1 MYTRNLLWLVRL
13 VSAAPLYAADV
24 PANTPLAPQ
33 QVFRYNNHSD
43 PGTLDP
49 QKVEENTAAQIVLDL
64 FEGLVWMDG
73 EGQVQPAQAERWE
86 ILDGGKRYIFHLR
99 SGLQWSDGQPLTAED
114 FVLGWQ
120 RAVDPKTA
128 SPFAGYL
135 AQAHINN
142 AAAIVAGKA
151 DVTSLGVKAT
161 DDRTL
166 EVTLEQ
172 PVPWFTT
179 MLAWPTLFPVPHHV
193 IAKHGDSWSK
203 PENMVYNG
211 AFVLDQWVVNEKITA
226 RKNPKYRDAQHT
238 VLQQVEYLALDNSVT
253 GYNRYR
259 AGEVDLTWVPAQQ
272 IPAIEK
278 SLPGELRIIPRLNS
292 EYYNFNLEKPPFNDV
307 RVRRALYLTVDRQL
321 IAQKVLG
328 LRTPATTLTPPE
340 VKGFSATTFDEL
352 QKPMSER
359 VAMAKVLL
367 KQAGY
372 DASHP
377 LRFELFYNKYDLHE
391 KTAIALSSEWKK
403 WLGAQVTLRTM
414 EWKTYLDARRAG
426 DFMLSRQSW
435 DATYNDASSFL
446 NTLKSDSEENVGH
459 WKNAQ
464 YDALLN
470 QATQITDA
478 TKRNALYQQAEVII
492 NQQAPLI
499 PIYYQP
505 LIKLLKP
512 YVGGFPLHNP
522 QDYVYS
528 KELYI
533 KAH

>member
-1 MYTRNLLWLVRL
+1 MYTRNLLWLVSL

-352 QKPMSER
+352 
-359 VAMAKVLL
+359 
-367 KQAGY
+367 
-372 DASHP
+372 
-377 LRFELFYNKYDLHE
+377 
-391 KTAIALSSEWKK
+391 
-403 WLGAQVTLRTM
+403 
-414 EWKTYLDARRAG
+414 RRAG

>member
-1 MYTRNLLWLVRL
+1 MYTRNLLWLVSL

-226 RKNPKYRDAQHT
+226 RKNPKYR
-238 VLQQVEYLALDNSVT
+238 V
-253 GYNRYR
+253 
-259 AGEVDLTWVPAQQ
+259 
-272 IPAIEK
+272 
-278 SLPGELRIIPRLNS
+278 RIIPRLNS

-359 VAMAKVLL
+359 VAMAKALL

>member
-1 MYTRNLLWLVRL
+1 MGNLYRSVSQITRDKFERTMPQAYCCWAYNFSGKEYHVYAKFIMAGQPGKCG
-13 VSAAPLYAADV
+13 SSLYAADV
-24 PANTPLAPQ
+24 PTNTPLAPQ

-49 QKVEENTAAQIVLDL
+49 QKVENTAAQIVLDL

-86 ILDGGKRYIFHLR
+86 IMDGGRRYIFHLR

-211 AFVLDQWVVNEKITA
+211 ASPI
-226 RKNPKYRDAQHT
+226 
-238 VLQQVEYLALDNSVT
+238 
-253 GYNRYR
+253 
-259 AGEVDLTWVPAQQ
+259 
-272 IPAIEK
+272 
-278 SLPGELRIIPRLNS
+278 
-292 EYYNFNLEKPPFNDV
+292 
-307 RVRRALYLTVDRQL
+307 
-321 IAQKVLG
+321 
-328 LRTPATTLTPPE
+328 
-340 VKGFSATTFDEL
+340 
-352 QKPMSER
+352 
-359 VAMAKVLL
+359 
-367 KQAGY
+367 
-372 DASHP
+372 
-377 LRFELFYNKYDLHE
+377 
-391 KTAIALSSEWKK
+391 
-403 WLGAQVTLRTM
+403 
-414 EWKTYLDARRAG
+414 
-426 DFMLSRQSW
+426 SR
-435 DATYNDASSFL
+435 
-446 NTLKSDSEENVGH
+446 
-459 WKNAQ
+459 
-464 YDALLN
+464 
-470 QATQITDA
+470 
-478 TKRNALYQQAEVII
+478 
-492 NQQAPLI
+492 
-499 PIYYQP
+499 
-505 LIKLLKP
+505 
-512 YVGGFPLHNP
+512 
-522 QDYVYS
+522 
-528 KELYI
+528 
-533 KAH
+533 

>member
-1 MYTRNLLWLVRL
+1 MKSHALLWLVSL
-13 VSAAPLYAADV
+13 VGVSPLYAADV
-24 PANTPLAPQ
+24 PANTSLAAK

-49 QKVEENTAAQIVLDL
+49 QKVEENTAAQIVIDL
-64 FEGLVWMDG
+64 FEGLVWMDSDG
-73 EGQVQPAQAERWE
+73 RVQPGQAQSWQVS
-86 ILDGGKRYIFHLR
+86 DDGKRYVFHLR
-99 SGLQWSDGQPLTAED
+99 KDLKWSDGQPLIAGD
-114 FVLGWQ
+114 FVAGWQ
-120 RAVDPKTA
+120 RAVAPQTA

-135 AQAHINN
+135 AQAHIEN
-142 AAAIVAGKA
+142 ATQIMAGKA
-151 DVTSLGVKAT
+151 DVSALGVRAI
-161 DDRTL
+161 DDTTL
-166 EVTLEQ
+166 EVTLTQ

-179 MLAWPTLFPVPHHV
+179 MLAWPTLFPVPQHV
-193 IAKHGDSWSK
+193 IKKYGDAWSK
-203 PENMVYNG
+203 PEHMVYNG
-211 AFVLDQWVVNEKITA
+211 AFVLDKWVVNEKIVA
-226 RKNPKYRDAQHT
+226 RKNPHYWDAQHT
-238 VLQQVEYLALDNSVT
+238 VLQQVDYLALDNAVT

-272 IPAIEK
+272 IPAIQKER
-278 SLPGELRIIPRLNS
+278 PGELQIIPRLNS
-292 EYYNFNLEKPPFNDV
+292 EYYNFNTRKAPFDDV
-307 RVRRALYLTVDRQL
+307 RVRRALYLTVDRAL

-328 LRTPATTLTPPE
+328 LRTPATTLTPPQ
-340 VKGFSATTFDEL
+340 VDGFNAPVLAEL
-352 QKPMSER
+352 QQPMNER
-359 VAMAKVLL
+359 AVTAQALL

-372 DASHP
+372 DAAHP

-403 WLGAQVTLRTM
+403 WLGADVKLRSM

-435 DATYNDASSFL
+435 DATWNEASTFL
-446 NTLKSDSEENVGH
+446 NTLISTSEDNVGR
-459 WKNAQ
+459 WQNAQ
-464 YDALLN
+464 YDALLE
-470 QATQITDA
+470 QAAKTADA
-478 TKRNALYQQAEVII
+478 QKRNALYQQAEMII

-505 LIKLLKP
+505 MIKLLKP

-533 KAH
+533 KAY